1 MRRVFFVVALAAVL
15 VTAGCAGNLA
25 TGSGEEDIQETGT
38 PDGEFQIHHIDVGQ
52 ADATLLIAPS
62 DETMLIDSGDWRD
75 DGETVLDYLDERD
88 IDRIDHLVSTHAH
101 ADHIGGHARL
111 IETYETERD
120 GVGAVYDSGVAHTS
134 QTYENYLDAVE
145 EHDVDL
151 FEVRG
156 GDTLPLNETV
166 TATVLNPAEEESG
179 SDLHENSV
187 ALAIEFGEF
196 EYLTTGDAEQEIE
209 SRLIEEW
216 DSELDADVYQAG
228 HHGSSTS
235 STPPF
240 LDEVTPEMA
249 VISSAVDSQYGH
261 PHDEVLQR
269 FADRDVETYWTGV
282 HGDIVVTTD
291 GNNVSV
297 ETEHS
302 ATTDPAELLD
312 RKTEATSRI
321 DPGIHSMIPRAQ
333 P

>member
-1 MRRVFFVVALAAVL
+1 MRRVLLVVVLAGVL
-15 VTAGCAGNLA
+15 VTAGCADFLA
-25 TGSGEEDIQETGT
+25 AGGDEGEPTT
-38 PDGEFQIHHIDVGQ
+38 PVPEGEFQIHHIDVGQ
-52 ADATLLIAPS
+52 ADATLLLAPNG
-62 DETMLIDSGDWRD
+62 ETMLIDSGDWRE
-75 DGETVLDYLDERD
+75 DGETVLDYLDEHD

-101 ADHIGGHARL
+101 ADHIGGHARI

-120 GVGAVYDSGVAHTS
+120 GIGAVYDSGVVHTS
-134 QTYENYLDAVE
+134 QTYENYLDAIE
-145 EHDVDL
+145 RHDVDL
-151 FEVRG
+151 FEVRA
-156 GDTLPLNETV
+156 GDSVPFGETV
-166 TATVLNPAEEESG
+166 EATVLNPPEERSG

-196 EYLTTGDAEQEIE
+196 GYLTTGDAEQAVE
-209 SRLIEEW
+209 SRLIEEFS
-216 DSELDADVYQAG
+216 DDLDGDVYQAG

-235 STPPF
+235 SSPAF

-321 DPGIHSMIPRAQ
+321 VPGIHSMIPRAQ